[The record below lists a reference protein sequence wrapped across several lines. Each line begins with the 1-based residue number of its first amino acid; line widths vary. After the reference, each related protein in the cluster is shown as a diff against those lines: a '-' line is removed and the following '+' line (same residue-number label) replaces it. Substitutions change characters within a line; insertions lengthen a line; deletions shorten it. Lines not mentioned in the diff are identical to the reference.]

1 MNIIYYYFLGTG
13 SRGRRGSGTARAV
26 RSRGR
31 AVPEDPFKWIAYTTE
46 DPYEPDW
53 LMTYKNKRGV
63 LVDTSTFQPVDYF
76 KLFFPDEV
84 FTLMKTQSNVYREQ
98 MAARGN
104 FTRHSRL
111 GNMKPVEDGDM
122 EAFVAL
128 QIAMG
133 LCNKPAISDY
143 WSTYWLTKVK
153 FSDVMP
159 RNRYENLNYALHFTD
174 NTQRVPAGEEGYNP
188 LFKVQK
194 LLEIVDPLYLQAF
207 CPSKNL
213 SLDETM
219 IKFKGRI
226 FFRQFMPAK
235 PTRFG
240 IKQFALCE
248 AETGYAL
255 RFLTYTGKD
264 TLTNTDPNLSIT
276 ENVVRQLVRGF
287 ENCGHTLYTDSYYT
301 SPVIVREL
309 QKEQIGYVGT
319 VSAGRKFMPTFLHP
333 NNLPLA
339 KRSDPVFGLATTA
352 DIVACTWH
360 DTKRVSFIS
369 SVHTNNTVSKDVR
382 ARGHEGGHRSVEK
395 PVIADSYNDCMGG
408 VDTMD
413 QLLGTYCYPHKVSK
427 WYHAVY
433 QRVREV
439 ALVNGYIV
447 YCQANEGQKLLSPKA
462 FREGVIDGL
471 LENFV
476 ATTKPVRQTETPRP
490 TRLTER
496 HFPKFNTGS
505 SHRPD
510 CTVCSSRTKPGWS
523 RVQTRWECKQCG
535 VPMCVEKGC
544 FEMYHT
550 QANFERHAGR
560 IFYNE

>member
-1 MNIIYYYFLGTG
+1 
-13 SRGRRGSGTARAV
+13 
-26 RSRGR
+26 
-31 AVPEDPFKWIAYTTE
+31 
-46 DPYEPDW
+46 
-53 LMTYKNKRGV
+53 MTYKNKRGV

-226 FFRQFMPAK
+226 FF
-235 PTRFG
+235 
-240 IKQFALCE
+240 
-248 AETGYAL
+248 
-255 RFLTYTGKD
+255 
-264 TLTNTDPNLSIT
+264 
-276 ENVVRQLVRGF
+276 
-287 ENCGHTLYTDSYYT
+287 
-301 SPVIVREL
+301 
-309 QKEQIGYVGT
+309 
-319 VSAGRKFMPTFLHP
+319 
-333 NNLPLA
+333 
-339 KRSDPVFGLATTA
+339 
-352 DIVACTWH
+352 
-360 DTKRVSFIS
+360 
-369 SVHTNNTVSKDVR
+369 
-382 ARGHEGGHRSVEK
+382 
-395 PVIADSYNDCMGG
+395 
-408 VDTMD
+408 
-413 QLLGTYCYPHKVSK
+413 
-427 WYHAVY
+427 
-433 QRVREV
+433 
-439 ALVNGYIV
+439 
-447 YCQANEGQKLLSPKA
+447 
-462 FREGVIDGL
+462 
-471 LENFV
+471 
-476 ATTKPVRQTETPRP
+476 
-490 TRLTER
+490 
-496 HFPKFNTGS
+496 
-505 SHRPD
+505 
-510 CTVCSSRTKPGWS
+510 
-523 RVQTRWECKQCG
+523 
-535 VPMCVEKGC
+535 
-544 FEMYHT
+544 
-550 QANFERHAGR
+550 
-560 IFYNE
+560 